1 MPDRAPLSTYTLVA
15 VAAILWGTNF
25 NLAKPVLAEMPP
37 LVAGADRYLIA
48 AAIMLTITCII
59 GERPPLRHFK
69 AYLILGLLGVF
80 GFNLF
85 FFLGMASTS
94 PVNGAL
100 IMALNP
106 LLTSLIGRFILGD
119 RPTPRQWL
127 AFPAGLI
134 GVAIVVLGAGA
145 HVHIAHGD
153 ALMFVANLNWAFY
166 NVYVRRLAPTDTSGI
181 ANTAGIMSTG
191 AVALSAVALYSGEAF
206 VIPDLRA
213 GGALLAMSVGGGVLS
228 YLFWNAGIAKLGP
241 ARAAIFMN
249 LVPVASMVIAAFSG
263 APPNHAQLLG
273 GALVLGA
280 VTFSALSPASAVAT
294 TPGGVRVCAPPL
306 AGTCTLDA
314 ATTLQRCD

>member
-1 MPDRAPLSTYTLVA
+1 MAPLTTYILLA
-15 VAAILWGTNF
+15 LAAILWGANF
-25 NLAKPVLAEMPP
+25 NLAKPVLAEMHP

-48 AAIMLTITCII
+48 AAIMLAITYIS

-85 FFLGMASTS
+85 FFFGMASTS

-106 LLTSLIGRFILGD
+106 LLTSLISWMILSD
-119 RPTPRQWL
+119 RPTRRQWL
-127 AFPAGLI
+127 AFPVGLI

-153 ALMFVANLNWAFY
+153 ALMFMANLSWAFY
-166 NVYVRRLAPTDTSGI
+166 NVYVRKLIPTDTSGI
-181 ANTAGIMSTG
+181 ANTAGIMATG
-191 AVALSAVALYSGEAF
+191 AVALTAVALFTGQAF
-206 VIPDLRA
+206 VVPDLRA
-213 GGALLAMSVGGGVLS
+213 ASALLAMSVGGGVLS

-263 APPNHAQLLG
+263 APANHAQLLG
-273 GALVLGA
+273 GALVIGA
-280 VTFSALSPASAVAT
+280 VTFSALSPGSAAAAM
-294 TPGGVRVCAPPL
+294 PGTLCVRAPPSV
-306 AGTCTLDA
+306 GTLTDDA
-314 ATTLQRCD
+314 AKDPAAT